1 LSADCVDALLVAL
14 RAYLPTPASASV
26 ADGGAANDP
35 KIATDGTGAAFLEG
49 LRENGFVEGDNIII
63 ERRFTAG
70 RNDRAPE
77 MVAELLQLRSS

>member
-1 LSADCVDALLVAL
+1 LV
-14 RAYLPTPASASV
+14 
-26 ADGGAANDP
+26 
-35 KIATDGTGAAFLEG
+35 LEG

-77 MVAELLQLRSS
+77 MVAELLQLQVELIAISGPSVLSPQSGQPPAFPSSC